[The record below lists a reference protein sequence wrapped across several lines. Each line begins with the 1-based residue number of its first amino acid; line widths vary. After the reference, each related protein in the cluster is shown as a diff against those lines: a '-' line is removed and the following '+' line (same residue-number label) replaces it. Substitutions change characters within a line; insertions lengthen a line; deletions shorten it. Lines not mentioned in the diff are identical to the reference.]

1 MNLYTAKEKLKIVKE
16 KPYKLEREIQ
26 SLFENNLITLM
37 GLQLVKSEFTI
48 KSRRIDTLAYDAQ
61 SKAFV
66 IIEYKRS
73 KNISVVDQGFTYLS
87 LMLENKADFACG
99 TLE

>member
-37 GLQLVKSEFTI
+37 GLQQIRVYHQEQTNRYPGL
-48 KSRRIDTLAYDAQ
+48 
-61 SKAFV
+61 
-66 IIEYKRS
+66 
-73 KNISVVDQGFTYLS
+73 
-87 LMLENKADFACG
+87 
-99 TLE
+99 